1 MLEPRKPSP
10 WIAAPRRRIVLMRH
24 AEVDYFDD
32 NGKPFKPHTVPLNAE
47 GRLQAQH
54 AARELAGTPFDR
66 AVSSGL
72 LRSVET
78 ATFVSGHRDLVI
90 EHCPELREI
99 EPGRLADLEAACPGT
114 IEKAFL
120 GALACDLTPETR
132 FLGGES
138 FGSLSQRVWPCFQDL
153 LADRQWQHLLI
164 VGHGVVNRL
173 ILSQILGM
181 SLSCLGTLEQDAGC
195 INLIDV
201 DDAGHC
207 LVRLI
212 NYTPVNPVKTGM
224 ELTTLERL
232 YLQFCKR
239 RSGTMNDER

>member
-1 MLEPRKPSP
+1 MLGPRTTPP
-10 WIAAPRRRIVLMRH
+10 WIGTPRRRIVLMRH
-24 AEVDYFDD
+24 AEVDYFDPD
-32 NGKPFKPHTVPLNAE
+32 GKPFKPHTVPLNAE

-66 AVSSGL
+66 AVCSGL
-72 LRSVET
+72 VRSVET
-78 ATFVSGHRDLVI
+78 AAVVAGHRDVAI
-90 EHCPELREI
+90 ENCSDLREI
-99 EPGRLADLEAACPGT
+99 EPGRLADLEASCPGT

-138 FGSLSQRVWPCFQDL
+138 FGALRHRVWPCFQGL
-153 LADRQWQHLLI
+153 LADRQWRNLL
-164 VGHGVVNRL
+164 VVAHGVVNRV
-173 ILSQILGM
+173 ILSEILGM
-181 SLSCLGTLEQDAGC
+181 GLSCLGALEQDAC
-195 INLIDV
+195 CVNLIDV
-201 DDAGHC
+201 DDAGRC

-212 NYTPVNPVKTGM
+212 NYTAANPVKTGM

-239 RSGTMNDER
+239 RPSQ

>member
-1 MLEPRKPSP
+1 MLGPRTST
-10 WIAAPRRRIVLMRH
+10 WIGTPRRRIVLMRH
-24 AEVDYFDD
+24 AEVDYFDPD
-32 NGKPFKPHTVPLNAE
+32 GKPFKPHTVPLNAE

-66 AVSSGL
+66 AVCSGL
-72 LRSVET
+72 VRSSET
-78 ATFVSGHRDLVI
+78 AALVVCHRDVAVQDR
-90 EHCPELREI
+90 PDLREI
-99 EPGRLADLEAACPGT
+99 EPGRLADLEASCPGT

-138 FGSLSQRVWPCFQDL
+138 FGSLRQRVWPCFQEL
-153 LADRQWQHLLI
+153 AADRSWQHLLV
-164 VGHGVVNRL
+164 VGHGVVNRV
-173 ILSQILGM
+173 ILSEILGM
-181 SLSCLGTLEQDAGC
+181 GLSCLGRLEQDAGC

-212 NYTPVNPVKTGM
+212 NYTPANPVKTGM

-239 RSGTMNDER
+239 RPAP

>member
-1 MLEPRKPSP
+1 MLEPRNPPP
-10 WIAAPRRRIVLMRH
+10 WIGTPRRRIVLMRH

-32 NGKPFKPHTVPLNAE
+32 DGKPFKPQTVPLNAE

-66 AVSSGL
+66 AVCSGL

-78 ATFVSGHRDLVI
+78 ATVVTGHRDVVV
-90 EHCPELREI
+90 EHRAELREI
-99 EPGRLADLEAACPGT
+99 EPGRLADLEVACPGT

-120 GALACDLTPETR
+120 GALACDLTPDTR

-138 FGSLSQRVWPCFQDL
+138 FGALRQRVWPCFQEL
-153 LADRQWQHLLI
+153 LADRQWRHLLI
-164 VGHGVVNRL
+164 VAHGVVNRV
-173 ILSQILGM
+173 ILSEIFGM
-181 SLSCLGTLEQDAGC
+181 SLSCLGTLEQDACC

-201 DDAGHC
+201 DDAGRC

-212 NYTPVNPVKTGM
+212 NYTPANPVKTGM

-239 RSGTMNDER
+239 RGAP

>member
-1 MLEPRKPSP
+1 MLGPRNSPP
-10 WIAAPRRRIVLMRH
+10 WIGAPRRRIVLMRH

-32 NGKPFKPHTVPLNAE
+32 AGKPFKPHTVPLNAE

-54 AARELAGTPFDR
+54 AARVLAGTPFDR
-66 AVSSGL
+66 AVCSGL
-72 LRSVET
+72 VRSVET
-78 ATFVSGHRDLVI
+78 AAVVAGHRDVTI
-90 EHCPELREI
+90 EQCPDLREI
-99 EPGRLADLEAACPGT
+99 EPGRLADLEASCPGT

-138 FGSLSQRVWPCFQDL
+138 FGALKQRVWPCFQAL
-153 LADRQWQHLLI
+153 SADRKWQHLLI
-164 VGHGVVNRL
+164 VAHGVVNRV
-173 ILSQILGM
+173 ILSEILGM
-181 SLSCLGTLEQDAGC
+181 HLTCLGTLEQDACC

-201 DDAGHC
+201 DDAGRY

-212 NYTPVNPVKTGM
+212 NYTPANPVKTGM

-239 RSGTMNDER
+239 RSAP